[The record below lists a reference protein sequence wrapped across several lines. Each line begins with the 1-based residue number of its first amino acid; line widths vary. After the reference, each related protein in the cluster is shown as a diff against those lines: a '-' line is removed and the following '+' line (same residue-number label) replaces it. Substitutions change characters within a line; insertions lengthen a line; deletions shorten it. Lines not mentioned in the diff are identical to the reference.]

1 MRTLTLVETQSFL
14 TMEVSL
20 QAPKKKRSPIWDYFV
35 ISDYES
41 FAKCCSCEL
50 KVSRGGKDTKTYGT
64 TNLSTHLRIKHP
76 ELLKEFEKK
85 SEELKLAAQAR
96 EGNLVAKKRQL
107 SLQECDD
114 RVRQWNIND
123 DRSQR
128 IHKRIGEMIALDC
141 HPFSLV
147 EDEGFTRLLRE
158 LEPRYSLPSRRYF
171 TENI

>member
-1 MRTLTLVETQSFL
+1 MF
-14 TMEVSL
+14 
-20 QAPKKKRSPIWDYFV
+20 
-35 ISDYES
+35 
-41 FAKCCSCEL
+41 
-50 KVSRGGKDTKTYGT
+50 
-64 TNLSTHLRIKHP
+64 
-76 ELLKEFEKK
+76 KEFEKK

-141 HPFSLV
+141 HPFSFV
-147 EDEGFTRLLRE
+147 NVFLRE
-158 LEPRYSLPSRRYF
+158 LELRYSLPSRRYF
-171 TENI
+171 TENSDKPI